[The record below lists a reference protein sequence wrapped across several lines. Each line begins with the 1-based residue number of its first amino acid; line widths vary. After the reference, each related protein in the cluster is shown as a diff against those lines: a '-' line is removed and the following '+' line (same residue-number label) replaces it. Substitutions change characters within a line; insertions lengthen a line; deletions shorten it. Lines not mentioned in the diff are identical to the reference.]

1 MTEYKTDNKLG
12 VGEILICNKDTN
24 GKLEP
29 LKSFIGKVI
38 INVCGG
44 GEKIYVIEE
53 KDKILSEVKSIQS
66 RSNFKELNNNAVEVK
81 YRSTQGSVAL
91 PSSSSA
97 NVNNINENEEDVRR
111 TSDSLNRQMT
121 LSKKNLNE
129 ENMGTGQGNM
139 GSMRMTQN
147 LHDINEL
154 DEMKE
159 NNEDFNVE
167 KGTEFNDP
175 QNLEPKR
182 VSMIN
187 DTNRRSVMEEN
198 NNLTGNNFR
207 NSQISV
213 KHDDM
218 NMTTNQRLSRKMTN
232 SSIVN
237 AGSQFIPM
245 DDPGVFPGTS
255 AMGPIGDFESLDYLP
270 PTENQPEN
278 QRNSQIGNMLLK
290 NENASPS
297 LNMKADMMRENQSII
312 SNNSNY
318 DNDFVSGGAPKNI
331 GFTDKESQIVQIVK
345 GKYHLLKLTM
355 DGRVYGSGVSYFG
368 VVGLGG
374 ACSSDKPVLIPNLS
388 NIKIVQIAC
397 GMYHSLAL
405 SLSGD
410 LYAWGMGFEGQLGI
424 TGKYKVASSPR
435 YLNFFYRKPVKFI
448 ACGHNYSL
456 CITND
461 SRLWGWGEN
470 KLGQLGLGKIQIVE
484 KPTHIELFDLPSN
497 QEGCN
502 QTESYISGVY
512 ERPYSGK
519 PLSACYVSAGYAH
532 TAIVTDEGFLLTCG
546 LNIYGQL
553 GLGNTT
559 STFEPKLIEKDINGD
574 YLGKVLKVSCSVSG
588 TFIITEEGK
597 LYSCGSGEIG
607 HGELGVIKLPKQ
619 ISDSRIYHHIF
630 CNDTSVVAFCPL
642 RIISVS
648 PTCGPAS
655 GNTILSIIGSAL
667 KDFPKLSVRFI
678 FGGVARVS
686 ILINMLNIFFLIRT
700 LKRHLINCQEQ
711 SLFVLP
717 IFKNF
722 ALI

>member
-1 MTEYKTDNKLG
+1 MTEYKTENKLG
-12 VGEILICNKDTN
+12 VGEILICSKDTN

-66 RSNFKELNNNAVEVK
+66 RSNFKELTNNAVEAY
-81 YRSTQGSVAL
+81 YRSSHNSIAL
-91 PSSSSA
+91 PSS
-97 NVNNINENEEDVRR
+97 NIAIENDEEERR
-111 TSDSLNRQMT
+111 TSDSIKRQMT
-121 LSKKNLNE
+121 LSRKNNE
-129 ENMGTGQGNM
+129 ENMATGQGNM
-139 GSMRMTQN
+139 GSRMSQN

-159 NNEDFNVE
+159 NNEEFNIE
-167 KGTEFNDP
+167 KGNEFNDR
-175 QNLEPKR
+175 QISDPKR
-182 VSMIN
+182 QSMATETNRKSIVDEKN
-187 DTNRRSVMEEN
+187 NMAANRRSLVDENNMAGNRRSVMDESN
-198 NNLTGNNFR
+198 NITGNNFR

-213 KHDDM
+213 KRDEHGI
-218 NMTTNQRLSRKMTN
+218 TYQQLSKKMTN
-232 SSIVN
+232 N
-237 AGSQFIPM
+237 NFANEGDQFIAM
-245 DDPGVFPGTS
+245 NDPDVFPGTS
-255 AMGPIGDFESLDYLP
+255 AMAPLEDLESLDYIASL
-270 PTENQPEN
+270 ENKHQN
-278 QRNSQIGNMLLK
+278 KRNSQISTTQLK
-290 NENASPS
+290 NENSNQS
-297 LNMKADMMRENQSII
+297 LIIKNDIIKENQSLI
-312 SNNSNY
+312 SNTSNY
-318 DNDFVSGGAPKNI
+318 DNDFVSGGSPKVI

-355 DGRVYGSGVSYFG
+355 DGRVYGSGTSYFG

-374 ACSSDKPVLIPNLS
+374 SCSSDKAVLIPNLI

-397 GMYHSLAL
+397 GMFHSLAL

-461 SRLWGWGEN
+461 SKLWGWGEN

-512 ERPYSGK
+512 ERPHSGK

-574 YLGKVLKVSCSVSG
+574 YMGKVLKVSCSVSG

-607 HGELGVIKLPKQ
+607 HGEIGVIKLPKQ

-630 CNDTSVVAFCPL
+630 SNDNSVVAFCPL

-686 ILINMLNIFFLIRT
+686 II
-700 LKRHLINCQEQ
+700 
-711 SLFVLP
+711 S
-717 IFKNF
+717 
-722 ALI
+722 

>member
-1 MTEYKTDNKLG
+1 MTEYKTENKLG
-12 VGEILICNKDTN
+12 VGEILICSKDTN

-66 RSNFKELNNNAVEVK
+66 RSNFKELTNNAVEAY
-81 YRSTQGSVAL
+81 YRSSQNSIVL
-91 PSSSSA
+91 PSSS
-97 NVNNINENEEDVRR
+97 NGNLNNPYENEEIERK
-111 TSDSLNRQMT
+111 TSDSIKRQMT
-121 LSKKNLNE
+121 LSRKNND
-129 ENMGTGQGNM
+129 ENMATGQGNM
-139 GSMRMTQN
+139 GSRISQN

-159 NNEDFNVE
+159 NNEDFNMD
-167 KGTEFNDP
+167 KGNEFNDR
-175 QNLEPKR
+175 QISDPKR
-182 VSMIN
+182 QSMVTETNRRSVVEEKNI
-187 DTNRRSVMEEN
+187 TENRRSVMEEN
-198 NNLTGNNFR
+198 NNMTGNRRSVIDENYSTGNNFR

-213 KHDDM
+213 KKDDM
-218 NMTTNQRLSRKMTN
+218 EMTNQRLSKKMTN
-232 SSIVN
+232 N
-237 AGSQFIPM
+237 NFQNEEGQFIAM
-245 DDPGVFPGTS
+245 DDPDVFPGIS
-255 AMGPIGDFESLDYLP
+255 AMAPLGDLDSLNYIPPI
-270 PTENQPEN
+270 ENKLEN
-278 QRNSQIGNMLLK
+278 KRNSRISNTQLK
-290 NENASPS
+290 NENSNQS
-297 LNMKADMMRENQSII
+297 LKMKSDIIKENQSLI

-318 DNDFVSGGAPKNI
+318 DNDFVSGGSPKII
-331 GFTDKESQIVQIVK
+331 GFTDKESQIIQIVK

-355 DGRVYGSGVSYFG
+355 DGRVYGSGISYFG

-374 ACSSDKPVLIPNLS
+374 SCSSDKPVLIPNLT

-397 GMYHSLAL
+397 GMFHSLAL

-574 YLGKVLKVSCSVSG
+574 YMGKVLKVSCSVNGS
-588 TFIITEEGK
+588 FIITEEGK

-607 HGELGVIKLPKQ
+607 HGEIGVIKLPKQ

-630 CNDTSVVAFCPL
+630 CNDNSVVAFCPL

-686 ILINMLNIFFLIRT
+686 I
-700 LKRHLINCQEQ
+700 
-711 SLFVLP
+711 S
-717 IFKNF
+717 NF
-722 ALI
+722 Y